1 MSFLDKIFSKYSGRS
16 LKAFYPIVL
25 KINQFE
31 PAIRALSDAQLKAK
45 TGEFRKRL
53 EVRGKSLEKTEEKKF
68 LAEKLNEILP
78 EAFAVVR
85 EAARRTL
92 GQRHFDVQL
101 IGGLVLN
108 SGSIAEMKTGE
119 GKTLVATLPAYLNAL
134 TGKGVHIVTVNDY
147 LSRRDA
153 VWMGQIYSFLGLTVG
168 VINHESSFLYDA
180 EVAPV
185 VIPAKAGIQGG
196 TKESE
201 SGGNILDSRLRGN
214 DKDSDS
220 LDKERD
226 TLGAFKVVHEFLKP
240 VSRHEAYMA
249 DITYG
254 TNNEFGFD
262 YLRDN
267 LEYSADRLRQRE
279 FNYAIVDEI
288 DSILIDEARTP
299 LIISAPTRDAEST
312 YRQFASLVTS
322 FNKEEDYI
330 VEEKH
335 HSISLTQAGIT
346 KAEKALGIENIYTDK
361 GIKSVH
367 HLETAIK
374 ALALYHKDKEYVV
387 KNNEIIIVDEFT
399 GRLQPGRRWSDG
411 LHQAI
416 EAKEGVSIQQESRT
430 YASITFQNFFRMY
443 PKLSG
448 MTGTAMTSQEEFF
461 KVYGLEVSTVPTNVQ
476 IIRLDK
482 NDQIFRTEI
491 GKYKAISRKVKEL
504 HSKGQPV
511 LIGTVSIE
519 KNEVLSQFLKAEGI
533 PHEVLNAKNHEREGE
548 IIAQAGKKGA
558 VTIATNMA
566 GRGVD
571 IKLGGNPNTAESSEE
586 VKKCGG
592 LFVLGTERH
601 EARRID
607 NQLRGRSGRQG
618 DPGETQFFVSLEDTL
633 MRVFAS
639 DMLKNMMGKLGMPED
654 EAIEHKIIS
663 RALETAQ
670 EKIEGFNFDA
680 RKQVLEFDDVI
691 NHQRTSIY
699 DRRRKLLLGSLDDV
713 EGELMNIVENSTV
726 HSGKSSVPSLRS
738 GPPPFESQKIPHPS
752 LPVGAPPFSKGESP
766 TGSSVKDEG
775 FKTNSALE
783 NQNGSDGRSPFEK
796 GGGRSEAEA
805 GGFFAEKGGAPSLAR
820 SGGFSEIIQNKIT
833 EFGRESFLSA
843 VRIVLLQTIDMYWVE
858 HLEVMDYTRSS
869 VNLRAY
875 GQRDPLVEY
884 KKEGLRLFKEMQ
896 QVMNNQVIKLIPHI
910 VPINNGNAVN
920 GQNAGNK
927 QVAGNSVAADLKEV
941 HENAQI
947 IGSGDGSANNSGTNP
962 SKEPEVGRND
972 PCPCGSGKKYKKCH
986 GQNK

>member
-1 MSFLDKIFSKYSGRS
+1 M
-16 LKAFYPIVL
+16 A
-25 KINQFE
+25 KINALE
-31 PAIRALSDAQLKAK
+31 PSIKALSDAELKAK

-53 EVRGKSLEKTEEKKF
+53 DISEDGVITKEEVNK
-68 LAEKLNEILP
+68 KLNDILP

-85 EAARRTL
+85 EASRRTL

-101 IGGLVLN
+101 LGGMVLN
-108 SGSIAEMKTGE
+108 SGSIAEMRTGE

-134 TGKGVHIVTVNDY
+134 TGRGVHIVTVNDY

-153 VWMGQIYSFLGLTVG
+153 VWMGQIYDFLGLTVG
-168 VINHESSFLYDA
+168 VINHESSFIYDPSA
-180 EVAPV
+180 V
-185 VIPAKAGIQGG
+185 
-196 TKESE
+196 SE
-201 SGGNILDSRLRGN
+201 NVSGVGVDSRLRRNDKTNRRDDKRGQGN
-214 DKDSDS
+214 DYNNSDNGGGKS

-226 TLGAFKVVHEFLKP
+226 ALGGFKVVHEYLRP

-267 LEYSADRLRQRE
+267 LEYSPDRLRQRA

-299 LIISAPTRDAEST
+299 LIISAPTRDAENT
-312 YRQFASLVTS
+312 YRQFASMVRS
-322 FNKEEDYI
+322 FIKDEDYI

-335 HSISLTQAGIT
+335 RSISLTPVGIT
-346 KAEKALGIENIYTDK
+346 KAEKILGIDNIYTDK

-367 HLETAIK
+367 HLETAIRAT
-374 ALALYHKDKEYVV
+374 ALFHKDKEYVV
-387 KNNEIIIVDEFT
+387 KDNEIIIVDEFT

-411 LHQAI
+411 LHQAV

-448 MTGTAMTSQEEFF
+448 MTGTAVTSAEEFY
-461 KVYGLEVSTVPTNVQ
+461 KVYGLEVTTVPTNVAVV
-476 IIRLDK
+476 RKDS
-482 NDQIFRTEI
+482 NDQIFRTEL

-504 HSKGQPV
+504 HDKGQPV

-519 KNEVLSQFLKAEGI
+519 KNEVLSQFLKSEGI
-533 PHEVLNAKNHEREGE
+533 PHEILNAKNHEREGE
-548 IIAQAGKKGA
+548 IIAQAGKKGS

-571 IKLGGNPNTAESSEE
+571 IKLGGNPNTPESYEE
-586 VKKCGG
+586 VKKNGG

-607 NQLRGRSGRQG
+607 NQLRGRAGRQG

-639 DMLKNMMGKLGMPED
+639 DMLKSMMGKLGMPED
-654 EAIEHKIIS
+654 EAIEHKFIS

-680 RKQVLEFDDVI
+680 RKHVLEFDDII
-691 NHQRTSIY
+691 NHQRTTVYS
-699 DRRRKLLLGSLDDV
+699 RRKNLLMGSIDDV
-713 EGELMNIVENSTV
+713 EKELNQIIDSSPAIKPAPMGGMLKTV
-726 HSGKSSVPSLRS
+726 D
-738 GPPPFESQKIPHPS
+738 
-752 LPVGAPPFSKGESP
+752 VG
-766 TGSSVKDEG
+766 
-775 FKTNSALE
+775 
-783 NQNGSDGRSPFEK
+783 NGSDEK
-796 GGGRSEAEA
+796 E
-805 GGFFAEKGGAPSLAR
+805 EKEKVH
-820 SGGFSEIIQNKIT
+820 EIVKKKIE
-833 EFGRESFLSA
+833 EFGREPFLQA
-843 VRIVLLQTIDMYWVE
+843 VRMILLQTIDMYWVE

-896 QVMNNQVIKLIPHI
+896 NAMRNQVLRILPHI
-910 VPINNGNAVN
+910 VPVQN
-920 GQNAGNK
+920 GQP
-927 QVAGNSVAADLKEV
+927 VAGNSGASGASISKNSVTASGIQADLKEV

-947 IGSGDGSANNSGTNP
+947 IGAGDGSTNNSVA
-962 SKEPEVGRND
+962 SKKEEVGRND

-986 GQNK
+986 GK